1 MPDVP
6 KKKRI
11 SEIYT
16 VSYRPFD
23 GGGEK
28 DALLAAA
35 LGEFFASGRAKG
47 SRRGVEDGRPVRV
60 RYRLAPGCFKWK
72 KAGGRAVLQEA
83 FAVGGGFRLV
93 THGPA
98 GELRS
103 AAAFDAGLRWLR
115 TAYYSGDPARPAAVL
130 RRAGEGLLLAVR
142 GGGAPVRLLPCPA
155 RPGTA
160 AQSCVNSRA
169 GEPDVLART
178 DAGTFC
184 FCREEERA
192 LRLKILA
199 GLARDPASLTPRW
212 PGEDDPPAELKFRVI
227 PNDGARPPVPA
238 PKKPKK
244 RPAPGAAEGY
254 AVDREIFLG
263 RAPAPGRKYAVAA
276 KGLSGGIQAAAP
288 PGTSFAQAK
297 PVSCFAGKSTR
308 ETPPESLPVNEKNR
322 EGARETPPESPAK
335 QSPKS
340 AGRENPK
347 TAPPEKT
354 ENQQNPDGGQADAAS
369 RCQAVPVSSFAQA
382 KPVSCFAG
390 KGARETPPAGPAANE
405 KNREGARETPP
416 AGPAQNP
423 EQGPEKGGKPP
434 AENNSVLIK
443 EKPPESPPIN
453 EKGREVPGTAP
464 PQKAENQQNPDGGR
478 VDAASRCLIPA
489 KRIVVSSME
498 SYLYFGKLIN
508 GLREGRG
515 RTQTAGGHTAYE
527 GGYRGDRREGF
538 GVYYYKSGRLCYA
551 GGWKRNL
558 RDGMGVAFGSKDGSI
573 FVGHWKDGVA
583 TGRGSA
589 FDMDGNLTYTG
600 GWKNGRR
607 DGRGTEYRAGRVV
620 RTGLWRGDVFLSG
633 YRRVGGEPPQ
643 EISGSSPAEPA
654 APGAP
659 VK

>member
-1 MPDVP
+1 MPE
-6 KKKRI
+6 KKHI
-11 SEIYT
+11 SEFYT

-47 SRRGVEDGRPVRV
+47 ARRGMEDGRPVRV
-60 RYRLAPGCFKWK
+60 RYRFAPGCFKWK

-93 THGPA
+93 AHGPA

-130 RRAGEGLLLAVR
+130 RRAGGALLLAVR

-160 AQSCVNSRA
+160 AQSYVNSRA
-169 GEPDVLART
+169 GEPAVLART

-227 PNDGARPPVPA
+227 PNDGTRPPVPA
-238 PKKPKK
+238 PKKPRK

-288 PGTSFAQAK
+288 PGTSFA
-297 PVSCFAGKSTR
+297 GK
-308 ETPPESLPVNEKNR
+308 
-322 EGARETPPESPAK
+322 GARETPPAGPAE

-382 KPVSCFAG
+382 VPVSSFAG
-390 KGARETPPAGPAANE
+390 KGARETPPESPPVNE

-434 AENNSVLIK
+434 AENNSVHIIEEK
-443 EKPPESPPIN
+443 ENPEPAENQNGNP
-453 EKGREVPGTAP
+453 ERPGTAP
-464 PQKAENQQNPDGGR
+464 TGKAENQKNPEGAQA
-478 VDAASRCLIPA
+478 DAASRGLIPA

-583 TGRGSA
+583 TGRGSE
-589 FDMDGNLTYTG
+589 FDMDGNLIYTG

-607 DGRGTEYRAGRVV
+607 DGRGTEYRAGRVA

-633 YRRVGGEPPQ
+633 YRRVGAEPPQ
-643 EISGSSPAEPA
+643 GISGSSAAEPT

>member
-1 MPDVP
+1 MPE
-6 KKKRI
+6 KKHI
-11 SEIYT
+11 SEFYT

-47 SRRGVEDGRPVRV
+47 SRRGMEDGQPVRV

-72 KAGGRAVLQEA
+72 KTGGRAVLQEA

-93 THGPA
+93 AHGPA

-115 TAYYSGDPARPAAVL
+115 TAYYCGDPARPAAVL
-130 RRAGEGLLLAVR
+130 RRAGGALLLAVR

-160 AQSCVNSRA
+160 AQSYVNSRA
-169 GEPDVLART
+169 GEPAVLART

-263 RAPAPGRKYAVAA
+263 RAPAGGASPAPGRRYAVAA
-276 KGLSGGIQAAAP
+276 KGLSGGVQAA
-288 PGTSFAQAK
+288 
-297 PVSCFAGKSTR
+297 
-308 ETPPESLPVNEKNR
+308 
-322 EGARETPPESPAK
+322 
-335 QSPKS
+335 
-340 AGRENPK
+340 
-347 TAPPEKT
+347 
-354 ENQQNPDGGQADAAS
+354 
-369 RCQAVPVSSFAQA
+369 QAVPD
-382 KPVSCFAG
+382 SCFAG
-390 KGARETPPAGPAANE
+390 KGARETPPESPPINE
-405 KNREGARETPP
+405 KGREQPGTAPPQKAENRKNPDGGRVDAASRCREVPGTAPPQKAENRKNPEGGPCPLAQPAVPASSFAGKSAREP
-416 AGPAQNP
+416 APHP
-423 EQGPEKGGKPP
+423 EQSPEKGEKPP

-498 SYLYFGKLIN
+498 SYLYFGRLIN

-583 TGRGSA
+583 TGRGSE
-589 FDMDGNLTYTG
+589 FDMDGNLIYTG

-607 DGRGTEYRAGRVV
+607 DGRGTEYRAGRVA

-633 YRRVGGEPPQ
+633 YRRVGAEPPQ
-643 EISGSSPAEPA
+643 GISGSSAAEPT